1 VSAPAIGGA
10 TIMRALANFAA
21 APKGGIGTAPAT
33 EPPPP

>member
-21 APKGGIGTAPAT
+21 GPEAAIGTAPAT
-33 EPPPP
+33 EPPP